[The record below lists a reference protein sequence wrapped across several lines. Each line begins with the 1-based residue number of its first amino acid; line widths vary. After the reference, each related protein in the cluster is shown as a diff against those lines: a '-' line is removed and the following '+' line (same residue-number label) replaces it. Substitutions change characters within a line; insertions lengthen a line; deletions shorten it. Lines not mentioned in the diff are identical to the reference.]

1 MQFWTGVS
9 GGLAAAALLLQL
21 WFASYAHDMQLMY
34 RDFSAAALP
43 ATTKL
48 VLHPGWAWG
57 MPVVIA
63 ILLGTMLTIR
73 GRRPALARMLAIVAA
88 VAAIAIFA
96 MSYWASQA
104 PIHALAGNIRE

>member
-9 GGLAAAALLLQL
+9 SGLAAAALMLQL
-21 WFASYAHDMQLMY
+21 WFASHAHDMQLMY
-34 RDFSAAALP
+34 RDFRAAVP

-63 ILLGTMLTIR
+63 VLLGTMLTIR
-73 GRRPALARMLAIVAA
+73 GRRPALARTLTIVAA

-104 PIHALAGNIRE
+104 PIRALAGNIK

>member
-1 MQFWTGVS
+1 MQFWTGVGS
-9 GGLAAAALLLQL
+9 GLAAATLLLQL
-21 WFASYAHDMQLMY
+21 WFASHAHDMQLMY
-34 RDFSAAALP
+34 RDFRAALP
-43 ATTKL
+43 ATTRL

-63 ILLGTMLTIR
+63 VLLGTTLTMR
-73 GRRPALARMLAIVAA
+73 SRRPALARTLAIVAA

>member
-9 GGLAAAALLLQL
+9 GRLAAAALLLQL
-21 WFASYAHDMQLMY
+21 WFANHAHEMQLMY
-34 RDFSAAALP
+34 RDFRAALP

-57 MPVVIA
+57 MPIVIA
-63 ILLGTMLTIR
+63 VLLGTMLTIR
-73 GRRPALARMLAIVAA
+73 GRRPVLARTLAIVAA

-96 MSYWASQA
+96 MSYLASQA
-104 PIHALAGNIRE
+104 PIHALAGNISE